1 MRWGRRRVD
10 GSPWRWMRRRWVGC
24 GVTSFHA
31 ACDDNGRCC
40 QVSRDICG
48 RTVGVGRGNRTCS
61 QSSISDNRGSAVVP
75 SALYHPMLAQR
86 FLTQ

>member
-1 MRWGRRRVD
+1 MD
-10 GSPWRWMRRRWVGC
+10 C

-40 QVSRDICG
+40 QVRRDIRG

-61 QSSISDNRGSAVVP
+61 QSSVSDNCGSPVIP
-75 SALYHPMLAQR
+75 SVLCHPMLVQR